1 VVHKDLI
8 MGIDNIHILIHP
20 DVDPIPNLQAQALAL
35 YQQEL
40 IKEHRLGEHPY
51 GSMIRACPLCQA
63 S

>member
-1 VVHKDLI
+1 
-8 MGIDNIHILIHP
+8 MGIENIHIFIHP
-20 DVDPIPNLQAQALAL
+20 DIDRDPNRDAQAIAV

-63 S
+63 K

>member
-1 VVHKDLI
+1 
-8 MGIDNIHILIHP
+8 MGIENIHILIHP
-20 DVDPIPNLQAQALAL
+20 DVDPVPNLQAQALAI

>member
-1 VVHKDLI
+1 
-8 MGIDNIHILIHP
+8 MGIENIHILMEP
-20 DVDPIPNLQAQALAL
+20 DGPDDAERRQIQALAI